1 MDELFYSLIWSCFCI
16 FCIHDA
22 ILNYIQYSIQLIQS
36 FKGEKNQQ
44 FLFVFNRIFLLT
56 RNHKLKWEKKEES
69 EENEKVKEWEE
80 KKEGND
86 WTYSLSSLFHF
97 PIRLIWFI
105 AKHPKTKEKGN
116 KTRHVQ
122 VHMQTSVSINIRY
135 PSSISGRSSTVD
147 CDYLIKQTRKKLCG
161 YLFPWPFEL
170 Q

>member
-1 MDELFYSLIWSCFCI
+1 MTDLCAVVTTRTFFKT
-16 FCIHDA
+16 
-22 ILNYIQYSIQLIQS
+22 IQS
-36 FKGEKNQQ
+36 NWSIHLRGKKINNFCL
-44 FLFVFNRIFLLT
+44 FLIEFFLLT
-56 RNHKLKWEKKEES
+56 RNHKLKWAKRK
-69 EENEKVKEWEE
+69 KVKKIRRSKSERK
-80 KKEGND
+80 KKEGNE

-170 Q
+170 D